1 MYQQAKLRAQ
11 RETGTFYLEWINKK
25 SLKNLSRLVVRPHR
39 DAVYHA
45 CFSRD
50 RQRIAS
56 CGADKTL
63 QVFKAESGERL
74 LEISAHDDEILCCT
88 FSADDKYV
96 ATCSADKKV
105 KIWNSRT
112 GKCLY
117 VYEEHTEQVNCC
129 QFNNRRGQYL
139 LATCSDDTYIKVSRK
154 DCDKQYGNNQN
165 RVIIVV
171 EIRFKPCKLRFI
183 MSLVEER
190 QKQIMNT
197 DRAEQKECLYL
208 Q

>member
-1 MYQQAKLRAQ
+1 MFSLLLPSIFDVLLSAFLGLYLYSYMAYR
-11 RETGTFYLEWINKK
+11 FYFFIIKYRVFILNCF
-25 SLKNLSRLVVRPHR
+25 LSFNSV
-39 DAVYHA
+39 
-45 CFSRD
+45 
-50 RQRIAS
+50 Q
-56 CGADKTL
+56 
-63 QVFKAESGERL
+63 
-74 LEISAHDDEILCCT
+74 
-88 FSADDKYV
+88 
-96 ATCSADKKV
+96 
-105 KIWNSRT
+105 IWNSRT

-190 QKQIMNT
+190 QKQIRNT